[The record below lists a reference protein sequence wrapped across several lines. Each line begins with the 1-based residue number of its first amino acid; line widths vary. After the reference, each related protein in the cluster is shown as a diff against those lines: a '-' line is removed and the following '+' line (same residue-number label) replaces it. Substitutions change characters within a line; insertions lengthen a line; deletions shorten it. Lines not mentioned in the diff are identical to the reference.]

1 MTEDAALDSY
11 QNVLFSLARFRE
23 LTGANPAHI
32 TVVGHAFKR
41 RRFEQLHR
49 LALRWPRTRFAYE
62 GVPLGNEADER
73 EGTNNRGCGTYPVWR
88 MQCHTTIHKPQLN
101 TMILRFHIAIL
112 KIKQT
117 R

>member
-11 QNVLFSLARFRE
+11 QNVLFSLACFRE
-23 LTGANPAHI
+23 LTGAYPAHI

-49 LALRWPRTRFAYE
+49 LALRWPKTRFAYE

-73 EGTNNRGCGTYPVWR
+73 EAAAGEVPSAPS
-88 MQCHTTIHKPQLN
+88 TTPPFSFN
-101 TMILRFHIAIL
+101 FF
-112 KIKQT
+112 
-117 R
+117 